1 MNGKDFDAIEKLR
14 KFEFLMLRDGLLAF
28 SQSQRFPRSML
39 TLFSSSRKFLLAY
52 HILVSLANK

>member
-1 MNGKDFDAIEKLR
+1 MSGKDFWRDWKIT
-14 KFEFLMLRDGLLAF
+14 KFEFLMLRDSLLAF

-52 HILVSLANK
+52 NMLVSSANK